1 MTITLDEFKNAM
13 RAAHGGQLP
22 LDADQEQA
30 LSHDFSVP
38 LWLIA
43 GPGTGKTHTLS
54 WLALKR
60 LVVDGVDPTRLLLT
74 TFTRRAAR
82 ELEVR
87 VLADRQS
94 LLNVGVA
101 EAGNFELADLML
113 GTLHSVA
120 SRVLQDARYPAVF
133 RI

>member
-1 MTITLDEFKNAM
+1 MTITLDEFKDAM

-30 LSHDFSVP
+30 LDHDFSVP

-60 LVVDGVDPTRLLLT
+60 LLVDGVDPTRLILT

-87 VLADRQS
+87 VLADRQAM
-94 LLNVGVA
+94 LTAGVA
-101 EAGNFELADLML
+101 DAGTFEV
-113 GTLHSVA
+113 S
-120 SRVLQDARYPAVF
+120 
-133 RI
+133 